1 MQRRHELMPTG
12 PRLTGTTEHVV
23 LVVATALMLGGA
35 ILMLADVISAGIAI
49 PLIAVGIALVAIDAL
64 DRRRGR

>member
-1 MQRRHELMPTG
+1 MQHRHELIPTG
-12 PRLTGTTEHVV
+12 PRLTGRVV
-23 LVVATALMLGGA
+23 LVVATVLMLGGA

-49 PLIAVGIALVAIDAL
+49 PLIAVGIALVAIDGL

>member
-1 MQRRHELMPTG
+1 MQHRYELIPTG
-12 PRLTGTTEHVV
+12 PRLTGTTERVV
-23 LVVATALMLGGA
+23 LVVATVLMLGGA

-49 PLIAVGIALVAIDAL
+49 PLIAVGLALVAIAGL

>member
-1 MQRRHELMPTG
+1 MQHRHEVIPTG
-12 PRLTGTTEHVV
+12 PRLTGTTGRVV
-23 LVVATALMLGGA
+23 LVVATVLMLGGA

-49 PLIAVGIALVAIDAL
+49 PLIAVGIALVAIDGL

>member
-12 PRLTGTTEHVV
+12 PRLTGTTAHVV